1 MNRGF
6 IRIISILMGAAVL
19 FGLQTQL
26 GLPIYIAV
34 PGAILAY
41 IASLY
46 CLGLVV
52 TSMQSK

>member
-6 IRIISILMGAAVL
+6 IRIISILTGAAVL

-34 PGAILAY
+34 PGALLAY
-41 IASLY
+41 LTSLY

-52 TSMQSK
+52 SGM